1 MQLHELKRKTPLRKK
16 KRVGR
21 GGKRGKTSG
30 RGHKG
35 QKARAGHR
43 IRPEMRDIIKKIP
56 KKRGFGKHRATSVRG
71 GLVKAAI
78 VNLQTIEKHFT
89 AGDVVSPQ
97 TLIEK
102 GLVRGKKGS
111 KPKVKILGK
120 GTLTKKVTFEN
131 VSFSADVAKKLG
143 VVKDTKVKS

>member
-35 QKARAGHR
+35 QKARSGHR

-56 KKRGFGKHRATSVRG
+56 KKRGYGKHRAVSVPG
-71 GLVKAAI
+71 GIAKPAV
-78 VNLQTIEKHFT
+78 VNLQTIEKYFST
-89 AGDVVSPQ
+89 GDVVSPK
-97 TLIEK
+97 TLMEK
-102 GLVRGKKGS
+102 GLVRGKKGATVA
-111 KPKVKILGK
+111 VKILGK
-120 GTLTKKVTFEN
+120 GTLTKKVTFEG
-131 VSFSADVAKKLG
+131 VTFSGEVAKKLG
-143 VVKDTKVKS
+143 VTGN

>member
-21 GGKRGKTSG
+21 GGKRGKTAG

-35 QKARAGHR
+35 QKARSGHR

-56 KKRGFGKHRATSVRG
+56 KKRGYGKHRATSVKG
-71 GLVKAAI
+71 GIAKPAV
-78 VNLQTIEKHFT
+78 VNLQTLEKHF
-89 AGDVVSPQ
+89 APGDVVSPQ

-111 KPKVKILGK
+111 KPRVKILGK
-120 GTLTKKVTFEN
+120 GTLTKKVTFED
-131 VSFSADVAKKLG
+131 VTFSGEVAKKLG
-143 VVKDTKVKS
+143 VEAKKQTS